1 MNLKYFAD
9 QTSLLLSLSLSPS
22 HSTSTHTSSLSLSSH
37 VSAHSIY
44 TQTLNLHSPHTQILS
59 HLCFILLSLEEQ
71 NERIHWLGSLF
82 KTKQEL
88 ISHAHSFEILSGKE
102 MMNIRLEFDYFRNHD
117 KMLTIDPFS
126 SQCYKTVFLEE
137 ISIPPLA
144 ETTRIGHLQI
154 NWQFKRVLVHKIAM
168 LHIFLQ
174 I

>member
-9 QTSLLLSLSLSPS
+9 QTSLLLSLSLSL
-22 HSTSTHTSSLSLSSH
+22 TFNFNTHILSLSFFTRKRS
-37 VSAHSIY
+37 
-44 TQTLNLHSPHTQILS
+44 LNLHANPQSTFTPHTNSLS
-59 HLCFILLSLEEQ
+59 LCFILLSLEEQ

-144 ETTRIGHLQI
+144 ETTRIGHLQS
-154 NWQFKRVLVHKIAM
+154 NWQFKRVLMHK
-168 LHIFLQ
+168 
-174 I
+174 